1 MSLACDGECDT
12 WSPRTADRQTR
23 CHTSGS
29 SDALSLG
36 DLPGRQDQQK
46 ELTMRHSPLSAK
58 VALAA
63 ALVALAA
70 ATSGTA
76 LALPG
81 KHSVQRNDLA
91 RNAVTSGQVK
101 NDSLTG
107 RDIDEATLALGK
119 VTAAQT
125 ADRAGNG
132 AVGIT
137 FRGAPDGRQVIVFNQ
152 GGLLLKAT
160 CSADTDLVLTMETT
174 VDNAAVFADTH
185 DHDGD
190 GDSDSDGAPGA
201 TQQGDFDGGDVVRL
215 DGESLH
221 SDDGQG
227 LEINYFNPDG
237 TEVFVKLQNWLS
249 TGVAGAPAACFVG
262 GVGFIA

>member
-1 MSLACDGECDT
+1 
-12 WSPRTADRQTR
+12 
-23 CHTSGS
+23 
-29 SDALSLG
+29 
-36 DLPGRQDQQK
+36 
-46 ELTMRHSPLSAK
+46 MRHSPLSSK
-58 VALAA
+58 LALGTALL
-63 ALVALAA
+63 ALVA
-70 ATSGTA
+70 ATGGTA

-119 VTAAQT
+119 VAAAQT

-160 CSADTDLVLTMETT
+160 CTPATDLVLTMETT
-174 VDNAAVFADTH
+174 VNDAAVFAETH
-185 DHDGD
+185 DHDGR
-190 GDSDSDGAPGA
+190 GDLNSDDLPGI
-201 TQQGDFDGGDVVRL
+201 TDQGDFDSGDLVLL
-215 DGESLH
+215 DGEALH

-237 TEVFVKLQNWLS
+237 TEVFVKLQNWLA
-249 TGVAGAPAACFVG
+249 TGVASAPAACFVG
-262 GVGFIA
+262 GMGFVA

>member
-1 MSLACDGECDT
+1 M
-12 WSPRTADRQTR
+12 RQ
-23 CHTSGS
+23 
-29 SDALSLG
+29 
-36 DLPGRQDQQK
+36 
-46 ELTMRHSPLSAK
+46 SPLSSK
-58 VALAA
+58 LALGTAML
-63 ALVALAA
+63 ALVA
-70 ATSGTA
+70 ATGGTA

-91 RNAVTSGQVK
+91 KNAVTSAQVK

-107 RDIDEATLALGK
+107 SDIDENTLALGK
-119 VTAAQT
+119 VSAAQS

-137 FRGAPDGRQVIVFNQ
+137 FRGAPDGRQVVVFDQ

-160 CSADTDLVLTMETT
+160 CSRDTDLFLTMETT
-174 VDNAAVFADTH
+174 VDNAAVFADTSH
-185 DHDGD
+185 HDGN
-190 GDSDSDGAPGA
+190 GNNDSDGAPGDP
-201 TQQGDFDGGDVVRL
+201 QQGDFDAGDVVPM
-215 DGESLH
+215 DGTVLT

-249 TGVAGAPAACFVG
+249 TGVASAPAACFVG
-262 GVGFIA
+262 GIGLVA